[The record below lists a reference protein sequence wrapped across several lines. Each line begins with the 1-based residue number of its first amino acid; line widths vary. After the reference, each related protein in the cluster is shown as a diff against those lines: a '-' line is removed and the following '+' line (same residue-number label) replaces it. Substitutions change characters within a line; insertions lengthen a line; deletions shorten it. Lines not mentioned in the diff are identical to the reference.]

1 MLIYNASIA
10 AFLAWLGIVAHMSGI
25 LLWPA
30 VALHAG
36 VALVLV
42 WQYHDEPS
50 IKAANP

>member
-1 MLIYNASIA
+1 MLIYNLLIA
-10 AFLAWLGIVAHMSGI
+10 AFLAWLGTAAHTTGI

-36 VALVLV
+36 VALALLWKCRVA
-42 WQYHDEPS
+42 PS